1 MANPRRTKKR
11 DPLRNDE
18 TVARNLRRYRIA
30 AGMSQTELAGA
41 LGGITFQQVQKY
53 ENGTNAIAPGRLR
66 KAAKVLGVTVA
77 QLFEEQSGAARGV
90 DFTPW
95 SYKTMV
101 ALEALKSERVK
112 RAVSSLIQELV
123 GRQP

>member
-1 MANPRRTKKR
+1 MRCRTEDEGGRIGRTPRGKTQMANPRRSKKS

-30 AGMSQTELAGA
+30 AGMSQTELAEA

-66 KAAKVLGVTVA
+66 KASKVLGVTVA

-90 DFTPW
+90 D
-95 SYKTMV
+95 
-101 ALEALKSERVK
+101 
-112 RAVSSLIQELV
+112 
-123 GRQP
+123 